1 MSILS
6 VKHICI
12 SVQNRTIIQNLSFQ
26 LEDRQR
32 LFLLG
37 EIGTGKTT
45 LLHSLLGF
53 VPIERGEI
61 KWFGKVCVTEKDFQ
75 PLRGKVGLCFQN
87 ADDQLFGPSVLDDV
101 AFGPLNQ
108 GLSKYQAYSI
118 AEQQLATLDI
128 IRLKDRPITALSGGE
143 KTFVALAGVLAMQPK
158 ALLLDEPTTG
168 LDSRNRD
175 KLSMLLGELELPMII
190 ASHDQ
195 VFIDN
200 ISDSVIYLQSQSL

>member
-53 VPIERGEI
+53 VPIESGEI
-61 KWFGKVCVTEKDFQ
+61 KWFRQVCVTEKDFQ

-158 ALLLDEPTTG
+158 VLLLDEPTTG
-168 LDSRNRD
+168 LDSRNKD
-175 KLSMLLGELELPMII
+175 KLSMLLGGLELPMII

-200 ISDSVIYLQSQSL
+200 ISDSVIYLQT

>member
-61 KWFGKVCVTEKDFQ
+61 KWFGQVCVTEKDFQ

-128 IRLKDRPITALSGGE
+128 IRLKDRSITALSGGE

-168 LDSRNRD
+168 LDSRNKD
-175 KLSMLLGELELPMII
+175 KLSMLLAELELPMII

-200 ISDSVIYLQSQSL
+200 ISDSVIYMQPQLL

>member
-12 SVQNRTIIQNLSFQ
+12 SVQNRTIIQNVSFQ
-26 LEDRQR
+26 LEDKQR

-108 GLSKYQAYSI
+108 GLSKYRAYSI

-168 LDSRNRD
+168 LDSRNKD
-175 KLSMLLGELELPMII
+175 KLSMLLGGLELPMII

-200 ISDSVIYLQSQSL
+200 ISDSVIYMQPQSL

>member
-6 VKHICI
+6 IKHVCI

-75 PLRGKVGLCFQN
+75 PLHGKVGLCFQN

-168 LDSRNRD
+168 LDSRNKD

-200 ISDSVIYLQSQSL
+200 ISDSVIYMQPQSL

>member
-12 SVQNRTIIQNLSFQ
+12 SVQNRTVIQNLSFQ
-26 LEDRQR
+26 LEDRQK

-168 LDSRNRD
+168 LDSRNKD

-200 ISDSVIYLQSQSL
+200 ISDSVIYMQPQSL